1 MSSDIRTAS
10 ERLVRFNLI
19 MTVVWVVLLVPTLV
33 WWRNSIMWVL
43 IVSLYANAAAHWS
56 AYQGSR
62 ASVKVE
68 QNGDSDKDSSTA
80 VNTPL

>member
-1 MSSDIRTAS
+1 MSNIRTTS
-10 ERLVRFNLI
+10 ERLENFNLI
-19 MTVVWVVLLVPTLV
+19 MTVVWVVLLAPTLI

-68 QNGDSDKDSSTA
+68 QNGDPGGDATA
-80 VNTPL
+80 TVNAPS

>member
-1 MSSDIRTAS
+1 MGNGRHTFS
-10 ERLVRFNLI
+10 ERLERFNLI
-19 MTVVWVVLLVPTLV
+19 MTVVWVVLLVPTLM

-62 ASVKVE
+62 ASVKAE
-68 QNGDSDKDSSTA
+68 ANGDSDGDEVGTVGAPS
-80 VNTPL
+80 